1 MIKRVFEK
9 EAQPNRI
16 PAIPALRDYFQ
27 TLISKGF
34 IKERIVDADV
44 ERIEAIVNRNNTIGQ
59 LLQTDE
65 YKAILAEEKEIK
77 GDAKLGGV
85 ICIDGRFTTIH
96 PFGRSINIWEEPA
109 AFAEVADDSEDPRL
123 ESAQFNEA
131 LRAAAK
137 DGRDLLEIVFAHTSL
152 TTDGVCGRMKG
163 GEAEHEFDGLPAE
176 LATLEAKNLYILE
189 HNQIPAITSTF
200 NEFRQENG
208 LSPLKQV
215 AISATFDTDTM
226 GVILNLGSDHEFS
239 TTTMMREI
247 KDDLQFMMGE
257 HFGIFGGLR
266 DQFTETEHF
275 IDFSKRAV
283 EITKVLLTWDKFTLP
298 AQNYINEFYPDLTID
313 QKNAL
318 IFTLARTSA
327 AQYITGLADVP
338 KEGPNHLFAE
348 HEESY
353 MSVSLD
359 GKPMGRFDFGDQSFG
374 SSPSKTSTAI
384 EHIHTKLTL
393 LDKHHK
399 HDLARKPDI
408 LFVSKIVDADLWRK
422 YDTAAGDQT
431 IKRALG
437 KHGQFYGELC
447 KDQQIKERMQNGSLI
462 VVPVLLDQ
470 ETGEVLDVINQS
482 IYLRKEK
489 GKSIQ

>member
-1 MIKRVFEK
+1 MVRRVFEH
-9 EAQPNRI
+9 EAHPNKI
-16 PAIPALRDYFQ
+16 PPIPALRDYFQ
-27 TLISKGF
+27 TLITKSF

-44 ERIEAIVNRNNTIGQ
+44 ERIEAIINRNNAIGQ

-65 YKAILAEEKEIK
+65 YQAILKEEKDIK

-109 AFAEVADDSEDPRL
+109 AFAEVAEDSEDPRL

-266 DQFTETEHF
+266 DKFTETEHF

-298 AQNYINEFYPDLTID
+298 AQNYINKFYPDLTID

-338 KEGPNHLFAE
+338 KEGPKHLFAE

-447 KDQQIKERMQNGSLI
+447 NDQQIKERMQNGSLI

-489 GKSIQ
+489 KKSIQ